1 MKKIE
6 LTDEELRTLI
16 WAVDKQFNQCLRLR
30 SKNGQKG
37 FSTVQKRLLSI
48 SKKQIENLSINSIIR
63 GYYYDRKAI

>member
-37 FSTVQKRLLSI
+37 FFTVQKRLLSI
-48 SKKQIENLSINSIIR
+48 SKKANRELVH
-63 GYYYDRKAI
+63 